1 MNAKIRDVMTK
12 EVATLS
18 PDDTILEAAQRMKD
32 RDVGSM
38 PVCGREGTVVG
49 QLTDRDILI
58 RAIAEGM
65 DPGETR
71 VDSIM
76 TRNIVCCREDQEFDE
91 AVEMMERYRVRRM
104 PVVDRE
110 RHLRGLITIGKVART
125 EDEDITNRFVRA
137 VTEPPVK

>member
-1 MNAKIRDVMTK
+1 MNAKIKDVMTK
-12 EVATLS
+12 DVATLS
-18 PDDTILEAAQRMKD
+18 PDDTILDAAMQMKD

-38 PVCGREGTVVG
+38 PVCRDGTVIG
-49 QLTDRDILI
+49 TLTDRDILI

-71 VDSIM
+71 VDSVM
-76 TRNIVCCREDQEFDE
+76 TRNVVCCREDQEVDE
-91 AVEMMERYRVRRM
+91 GVELMERYRVRRI
-104 PVVDRE
+104 PVVDQE
-110 RHLRGLITIGKVART
+110 RHLRGLLTIGKVART